1 MIESLRQEHSKI
13 IDTLNKIK
21 KLGIGSKE
29 GRGTLLLAKEF
40 ILKHMERE
48 DKEFYPIIKE
58 AAKHNPML
66 KRVLKEFD
74 EDMEQITFYTIG
86 FFDGYS
92 TSNNKDMNIAIEK
105 FIEILKRRMLREDN
119 ILFPE
124 FKKLQEKNA

>member
-13 IDTLNKIK
+13 INALNNIK
-21 KLGIGSKE
+21 KHGIGSKE
-29 GRGTLLLAKEF
+29 GRGTLLIAKEF

-58 AAKHNPML
+58 AAKYNPML

-105 FIEILKRRMLREDN
+105 FIEILKRRMLREYN

-124 FKKLQEKNA
+124 FKKRQEKNA